1 MGFKLKNK
9 RRIKIC
15 SVGETLNYGRKS
27 VKFYEALKFIKQWN
41 FIQEFYSGEKQF
53 KIKQA

>member
-1 MGFKLKNK
+1 MGFKFKNK

-15 SVGETLNYGRKS
+15 SAGETLNYDGES
-27 VKFYEALKFIKQWN
+27 IKFYEAVKFIKQWN
-41 FIQEFYSGEKQF
+41 FIQEFYSSEKQF